1 MRIGSLIVALGL
13 LLSTLAYAHNTFDE
27 AKVRFE
33 RGLEYAYAGRLDE
46 AVSEYEASIRLNPDV
61 AEVYNNLGFIYFD
74 KGDLPKA
81 VFYHRK
87 SLEINPYLANGY
99 YGLALALE
107 SSGDNKGALVHWKR
121 YLALSFDEQWIERAK
136 EHIYKLEKETGGVP
150 EAGPGMQGGSLP
162 PVPLP

>member
-1 MRIGSLIVALGL
+1 MRIVSLIVALGL
-13 LLSTLAYAHNTFDE
+13 LLSALAYAHNTFDE

-33 RGLEYAYAGRLDE
+33 RGLEYTYAGRLDE

-107 SSGDNKGALVHWKR
+107 SLGDNKGALVHWKR
-121 YLALSFDEQWIERAK
+121 YLALSSDKPWIGRAK
-136 EHIYKLEKETGGVP
+136 EHIYKLEKESGGVP
-150 EAGPGMQGGSLP
+150 EADPRMQGGPLP
-162 PVPLP
+162 QVPLP